1 MSTRSARPGPA
12 IYVAGLVALL
22 LFAGF
27 MALGIWQIERRAWKL
42 QLIEQV
48 AARAHAVPVAPPGPA
63 SWGAIT
69 ATNDAYRRIRLD
81 GTLDNGRETLVRAAT
96 ALGSGYWVVTPLR
109 TAQGFTVLV
118 NRGYVSPEQRAAH
131 AKPTGPVTITGYLRI
146 TEPNGGFLRSNDP
159 AAGNWYSRDVAAIAK
174 AHGLTKIAPY
184 FVDADKSGAAAP
196 IGGLTI
202 IAFPNNHLV
211 YMLTWFA
218 LAAMTVFAFV
228 VFVRHD
234 RRRRE
239 MRDS

>member
-1 MSTRSARPGPA
+1 MSTRPGPA
-12 IYVAGLVALL
+12 VYVAGLVALL

-42 QLIEQV
+42 DLIKQV
-48 AARAHAVPVAPPGPA
+48 AARAHAAPAPPPGPA

-69 ATNDAYRRIRLD
+69 APSDAYRRIRLD
-81 GTLDNGRETLVRAAT
+81 GTLDNTRETLVRAAT

-131 AKPTGPVTITGYLRI
+131 AKPSGSVTITGYLRI
-146 TEPNGGFLRSNDP
+146 TEPKGGFLRSNDP
-159 AAGNWYSRDVAAIAK
+159 ATGKWYSRDVAAIA
-174 AHGLTKIAPY
+174 AARGLTNVAPY
-184 FVDADKSGAAAP
+184 FVDADKSGTAAP
-196 IGGLTI
+196 IGGQTI

-218 LAAMTVFAFV
+218 LAAMTIVAFV
-228 VFVRHD
+228 VFVRQD
-234 RRRRE
+234 VRKRRGAV
-239 MRDS
+239 DA